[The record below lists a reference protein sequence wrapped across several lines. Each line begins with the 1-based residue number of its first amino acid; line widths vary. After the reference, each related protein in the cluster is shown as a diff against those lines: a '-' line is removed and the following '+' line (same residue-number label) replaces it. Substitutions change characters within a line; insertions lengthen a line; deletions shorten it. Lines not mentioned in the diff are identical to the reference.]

1 MLEKLQDYL
10 TKYMHKDYSYLIV
23 TFIYLLSV
31 YIPLL
36 IIGYMFNMI
45 PFVIISVTLMSII
58 RNYSGG
64 FHCTSNG
71 RCLFLSSIL
80 TIIFGYIAKQTVDS
94 LQFAFFISV
103 LSIRDLYLKAPLF
116 IEDVP
121 LDKRWY
127 NCRPFSLLKINT
139 TKYDKPYDKVWYR
152 KGMIRWIVISLF
164 FSVILLYFEQYYYT
178 SCVLWSIIIC
188 DALLFKNQDEFI

>member
-1 MLEKLQDYL
+1 MLDKLQDHL
-10 TKYMHKDYSYLIV
+10 TKYMHKDYSYLIIC
-23 TFIYLLSV
+23 TIYLLSV

-36 IIGYMFNMI
+36 ILGYIFDII
-45 PFVIISVTLMSII
+45 PFVIISSVVMNNI

-71 RCLFLSSIL
+71 RCLFISSIL
-80 TIIFGYIAKQTVDS
+80 IIIFGYIAKQSIEYLWV
-94 LQFAFFISV
+94 AFFISV
-103 LSIRDLYLKAPLF
+103 LSIKDLYEKAPF
-116 IEDVP
+116 FVQDIE

-127 NCRPFSLLKINT
+127 NCKPFSLLKINT
-139 TKYDKPYDKVWYR
+139 IKYDKPYDRVWYR

-178 SCVLWSIIIC
+178 SCILWSIIMC
-188 DALLFKNQDEFI
+188 SALLFKNQDEFI